1 MPKNFRLL
9 AFLVLCTLPFTA
21 SVAQEILPRDR
32 QGAPPL
38 AVELSREQARI
49 LAGIRADDSRAIVDA
64 GHSRDRTFL
73 EALRGALRR
82 NPPDY
87 QSGNFSQVNEA
98 LAQLGDTEQLQRVWC
113 LSIDER
119 SGNVDGYFIAARLA
133 RIGGW
138 FSLQVFDYLL
148 TANGRAH
155 WERAM
160 RRGSRAADLIYAPP
174 DSDIPE
180 LLSRVVR
187 NPPAVS
193 EKDPR
198 SALRAWMAEHR
209 PELSL
214 LQPTGE
220 GVDLSPAA
228 CKDGQ
233 PRDRRQRR

>member
-1 MPKNFRLL
+1 MQRNLRPLALL
-9 AFLVLCTLPFTA
+9 IVCMLPFTA
-21 SVAQEILPRDR
+21 VAQEILPRDR
-32 QGAPPL
+32 PGAPPL
-38 AVELSREQARI
+38 AVDLSKEQARI
-49 LAGIRADDSRAIVDA
+49 LAGIRADDSRAVVDA

-82 NPPDY
+82 HPPDY
-87 QSGNFSQVNEA
+87 ESGNFSQVNEA

-138 FSLQVFDYLL
+138 FGLQVFDYLM
-148 TANGRAH
+148 TASGRAH

-160 RRGSRAADLIYAPP
+160 RRGSRAADLIYTPP
-174 DSDIPE
+174 DGDIPE

-187 NPPAVS
+187 NPPVIS
-193 EKDPR
+193 ERDPR
-198 SALRAWMAEHR
+198 PTLRAWIADHR
-209 PELSL
+209 AELSL

-220 GVDLSPAA
+220 GVDFSPTA

-233 PRDRRQRR
+233 PREQRR